1 MKKIFIIVSHSSGE
15 FDTLLPLL
23 YELKKKYHIQIKILV
38 PVKKIYKQILNN
50 LFILKTIE
58 KLNIKF
64 KFSQSY
70 NKFDYPSDNKIFK
83 KIIIQLKYLS
93 KNIDVFTYDYFF
105 HETTNQKNSI
115 FLFRI
120 VKFFFNKKVFIYHHG
135 QSLNQPS
142 IKKNFN
148 YNDENVYLAFS
159 SKNINWAKNFGF
171 NKIQVIGFS
180 KFYTN
185 WINYV
190 KKYSD
195 NFINKE
201 KYVVIFSRSYDH
213 PFYMNFKKYK
223 YLLQTSH
230 KIINELLPDHEIL
243 IKPHPRE
250 DANKILDIINN
261 LKLNKIK
268 ITSEH
273 SMVISAKAK
282 FTVSFWS
289 SAILDSLSLD
299 VPAIEYYIEDDKFL
313 KAEPLGSLYRKNGIV
328 SVNNPEQLKQNIVSI
343 IKNEYKKP
351 KIIDFFKSE
360 IDINFLN

>member
-23 YELKKKYHIQIKILV
+23 YELKKKHDIKIKILV
-38 PVKKIYKQILNN
+38 PVKKIFNQVTHN
-50 LFILKTIE
+50 LFILKAIE
-58 KLNIKF
+58 KLNIKL
-64 KFSQSY
+64 KFSQSF
-70 NKFDYPSDNKIFK
+70 NKFDYPSDKKILK
-83 KIIIQLKYLS
+83 KIIIQFKYIC

-105 HETTNQKNSI
+105 HETTNQKNSTL
-115 FLFRI
+115 LFRI

-142 IKKNFN
+142 FKKNFN
-148 YNDENVYLAFS
+148 YNHDNVYLAFS
-159 SKNINWAKNFGF
+159 SKNINWAKEFGF
-171 NKIQVIGFS
+171 TKIQVIGFS
-180 KFYTN
+180 KFYIN
-185 WINYV
+185 WTNYV
-190 KKYSD
+190 KKYSND
-195 NFINKE
+195 FIKKE

-213 PFYMNFKKYK
+213 PYYMNFKKYK

-230 KIINELLPDHEIL
+230 QIINELLPDHEIL

-250 DANKILDIINN
+250 DANKILDIVNN

-268 ITSEH
+268 ITYEN

-282 FTVSFWS
+282 FTVSFWT

-313 KAEPLGSLYRKNGIV
+313 KAEPLGSLYRKYGIV
-328 SVNNPEQLKQNIVSI
+328 SVNNPERLKQTIVSI